1 MKNFLLS
8 AALACWMVLMCLIV
22 CRANSG
28 QDQAVAVGTKMTALM
43 KEHRYQD
50 AVNLG
55 LGGLAHDRRD
65 DLIYF
70 WIAESY
76 KYWTEEDPSRKP
88 ELFKL
93 ATDYAQKSISV
104 DPKDYVTHVEDAGVL
119 EEIGDHDDV
128 NRCSDYKSAKA
139 VLETDLTT
147 LPSDIFKNGNYDA
160 PSAPLRRE
168 MLSLQ
173 SEITSKMTQA
183 NCK

>member
-8 AALACWMVLMCLIV
+8 AALACCVVLVCLIV

-28 QDQAVAVGTKMTALM
+28 QDQAVAVGTKMTPLM

-50 AVNLG
+50 AIDLG

-70 WIAESY
+70 WIGLAY
-76 KYWTEEDPSRKP
+76 DHWAEEDPSRKP
-88 ELFKL
+88 ELLKL
-93 ATDYAQKSISV
+93 ATGYAQKSISV
-104 DPKDYVTHVEDAGVL
+104 DPEDYVTHVEDAGVL
-119 EEIGDHDDV
+119 EEIGDHDNV
-128 NRCSDYKSAKA
+128 NRCGDYKSAKA
-139 VLETDLTT
+139 VLDTDLTT
-147 LPSDIFKNGNYDA
+147 LPSDTFKNGNYDA